1 MFTGIFGASLG
12 LAIQTRRRW
21 VRILAPIVGLVLAI
35 AAHML
40 NNALPLLFTLAGVA
54 EGELPSGHEPPPNI
68 GFLDAFI
75 SDTLMRLTIL
85 LPLFIFIAFA
95 VWLTGVWDGW

>member
-35 AAHML
+35 AAHC
-40 NNALPLLFTLAGVA
+40 
-54 EGELPSGHEPPPNI
+54 
-68 GFLDAFI
+68 
-75 SDTLMRLTIL
+75 
-85 LPLFIFIAFA
+85 
-95 VWLTGVWDGW
+95 